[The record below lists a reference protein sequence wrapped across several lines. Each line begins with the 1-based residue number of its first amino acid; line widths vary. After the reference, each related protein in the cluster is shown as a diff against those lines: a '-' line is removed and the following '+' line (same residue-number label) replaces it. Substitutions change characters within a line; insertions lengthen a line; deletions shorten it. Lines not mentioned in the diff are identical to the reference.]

1 MTWRTRIWTGISA
14 AFVALVALALIH
26 VSASL
31 NPIRTASEFTDSIR
45 AGISVS
51 IPFKVLQSKSYQAE
65 RLDAGAFRRL
75 TVFLRRGIGWRRP
88 QRRDLG

>member
-1 MTWRTRIWTGISA
+1 MARLDEKRPQDSVW
-14 AFVALVALALIH
+14 
-26 VSASL
+26 
-31 NPIRTASEFTDSIR
+31 NPIRTANRFTDSIR

-51 IPFKVLQSKSYQAE
+51 IPLDQVQGRLFEVFQSKSYQAE